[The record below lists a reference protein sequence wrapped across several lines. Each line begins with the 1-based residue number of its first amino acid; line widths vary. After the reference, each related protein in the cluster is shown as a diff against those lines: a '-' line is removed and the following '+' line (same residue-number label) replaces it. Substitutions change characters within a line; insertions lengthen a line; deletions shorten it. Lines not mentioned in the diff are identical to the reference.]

1 MTPFLKRNIKRREN
15 MYILKGPLAFII
27 RPIYELIGN
36 YGITLIVAT
45 ILVRLCT
52 IPLTIKSQKNTT
64 KTQLIQPEIIK
75 LQNKYKNDRDTLAR
89 EMQKVYKKYDVNP
102 LGGCLPLIL
111 QMLILFG
118 FIGVIY
124 NPIEC
129 ILQLDKAS
137 IVKEMK
143 ELGQNKEWIEAVRK
157 IKGQDV
163 NICGM
168 NGVSEAIRSLG
179 KEPVNFNLFGMNL
192 ANIPSGT
199 ENLMQWVFP
208 ALAFL
213 ATIAS
218 SLLTKKQMQAQSK
231 GNEQAAGMGNAMVWM
246 MPAMTLFFIFMM
258 PIAMSLYWF
267 VSTALQLLQQTVI
280 NKAITNK
287 IQAEITLKGKK

>member
-1 MTPFLKRNIKRREN
+1 
-15 MYILKGPLAFII
+15 MYILKDPLAFII
-27 RPIYELIGN
+27 RPIYNMIGN

-45 ILVRLCT
+45 ILVRLLT

-129 ILQLDKAS
+129 ILQLDKAD
-137 IVKEMK
+137 ILKEMK
-143 ELGQNKEWIEAVRK
+143 ELGQNKEWIESVRK

-179 KEPVNFNLFGMNL
+179 KEPINFNLLGMNL
-192 ANIPSGT
+192 AKIPSGSD
-199 ENLMQWVFP
+199 NLMQWIFP
-208 ALAFL
+208 ALAVL
-213 ATIAS
+213 STVLS

-231 GNEQAAGMGNAMVWM
+231 GNEQVQGMGNAMVWM

-267 VSTALQLLQQTVI
+267 VSTAIQLLQQTVI

-287 IQAEITLKGKK
+287 IQSEITLKGKK

>member
-1 MTPFLKRNIKRREN
+1 
-15 MYILKGPLAFII
+15 MYILKDPLAFII
-27 RPIYELIGN
+27 RPIYNLIGN

-45 ILVRLCT
+45 ILVRLLT
-52 IPLTIKSQKNTT
+52 IPLTVKSQKNTT
-64 KTQLIQPEIIK
+64 KTQLIQPEIVK

-89 EMQKVYKKYDVNP
+89 EMQKIYKKYDVNP
-102 LGGCLPLIL
+102 LGGCLPLIF

-129 ILQLDKAS
+129 ILQLDKAN
-137 IVKEMK
+137 ILKEMK

-168 NGVSEAIRSLG
+168 KGVSEAILSLG
-179 KEPVNFNLFGMNL
+179 KDPINFNLFGIDL
-192 ANIPSGT
+192 AKIPSGSK
-199 ENLMQWVFP
+199 NLMQWLFP

-213 ATIAS
+213 STIAS
-218 SLLTKKQMQAQSK
+218 SLLTKKQMQSQNN
-231 GNEQAAGMGNAMVWM
+231 GNEQAQSMGNAMIWM

>member
-1 MTPFLKRNIKRREN
+1 
-15 MYILKGPLAFII
+15 MYILQDPLAFII
-27 RPIYELIGN
+27 RPIYNWIGN

-45 ILVRLCT
+45 VLVRLLT

-129 ILQLDKAS
+129 ILQLDKSS
-137 IVKEMK
+137 ILKEMK
-143 ELGQNKEWIEAVRK
+143 ELGQSKEWIAAVK
-157 IKGQDV
+157 KVSGQDV

-168 NGVSEAIRSLG
+168 SGVSEAIISLG
-179 KEPVNFNLFGMNL
+179 KKPINFDLFGIDL
-192 ANIPSGT
+192 SQIPSGK
-199 ENLMQWVFP
+199 EIMQWIFP

-213 ATIAS
+213 STVAS
-218 SLLTKKQMQAQSK
+218 SLLMKKQTQMQTQ
-231 GNEQAAGMGNAMVWM
+231 GNEQAQGMSNIMVWM
-246 MPAMTLFFIFMM
+246 MPVMTLFFIFMM

-287 IQAEITLKGKK
+287 IQSEITLKGKK

>member
-1 MTPFLKRNIKRREN
+1 
-15 MYILKGPLAFII
+15 
-27 RPIYELIGN
+27 
-36 YGITLIVAT
+36 
-45 ILVRLCT
+45 
-52 IPLTIKSQKNTT
+52 
-64 KTQLIQPEIIK
+64 
-75 LQNKYKNDRDTLAR
+75 
-89 EMQKVYKKYDVNP
+89 MQKIYKKYDVNP
-102 LGGCLPLIL
+102 LGGCLPLIF

-129 ILQLDKAS
+129 ILQLDKAN
-137 IVKEMK
+137 ILKEMK

-168 NGVSEAIRSLG
+168 NGVSEAITSLG
-179 KEPVNFNLFGMNL
+179 KEPINFNLFGIDL
-192 ANIPSGT
+192 AKIPSGSK
-199 ENLMQWVFP
+199 NLMQWLFP

-213 ATIAS
+213 STIAS
-218 SLLTKKQMQAQSK
+218 SLLTKKQMQSQNN
-231 GNEQAAGMGNAMVWM
+231 GNEQAQSMGNAMIWM

>member
-1 MTPFLKRNIKRREN
+1 
-15 MYILKGPLAFII
+15 MYILQDPLAFLI
-27 RPIYELIGN
+27 RPIYNLIGN

-45 ILVRLCT
+45 ILVRLLT

-143 ELGQNKEWIEAVRK
+143 ELGQNKEWIEAVK
-157 IKGQDV
+157 NIKGQDV

-168 NGVSEAIRSLG
+168 KGVSEAIISLG
-179 KEPVNFNLFGMNL
+179 KEPINFNLFGTDL
-192 ANIPSGT
+192 AKIPSGSQ
-199 ENLMQWVFP
+199 NLVQWIFP

-213 ATIAS
+213 STVAS
-218 SLLTKKQMQAQSK
+218 SLLMKKQTQTP
-231 GNEQAAGMGNAMVWM
+231 GNEQAQGMSNVMVWM
-246 MPAMTLFFIFMM
+246 MPVMTLFFIFMM

-287 IQAEITLKGKK
+287 IQSEITLKGKKIK

>member
-1 MTPFLKRNIKRREN
+1 MTPFHKRNIKRREN
-15 MYILKGPLAFII
+15 MYILKDPLAFII
-27 RPIYELIGN
+27 RPIYNMIGN

-45 ILVRLCT
+45 ILVRLLT

-129 ILQLDKAS
+129 ILQLDKAD
-137 IVKEMK
+137 ILKEMK
-143 ELGQNKEWIEAVRK
+143 ELGQNKEWIESVRK

-179 KEPVNFNLFGMNL
+179 KEPINFNLLGMNL
-192 ANIPSGT
+192 AKIPSGSD
-199 ENLMQWVFP
+199 NLMQWIFP
-208 ALAFL
+208 ALAVL
-213 ATIAS
+213 STVLS

-231 GNEQAAGMGNAMVWM
+231 GNEQVQGMGNAMVWM

-267 VSTALQLLQQTVI
+267 VSTAIQLLQQTVI

-287 IQAEITLKGKK
+287 IQSEITLKGKK